1 MRDVRIA
8 TRNVAELVA
17 AANDKRAE
25 SEEQPCALSQ
35 FSLTVHLMYT
45 AITPNTSSSSP
56 ATFSRYE
63 RVPRWKLR
71 TPTPRDGVHYV
82 QLE

>member
-1 MRDVRIA
+1 MRDARIA
-8 TRNVAELVA
+8 TRNVAELV

-25 SEEQPCALSQ
+25 SEEQPCAFSQ

-45 AITPNTSSSSP
+45 AITPNTSFAP
-56 ATFSRYE
+56 
-63 RVPRWKLR
+63 
-71 TPTPRDGVHYV
+71 PRDGVHYV